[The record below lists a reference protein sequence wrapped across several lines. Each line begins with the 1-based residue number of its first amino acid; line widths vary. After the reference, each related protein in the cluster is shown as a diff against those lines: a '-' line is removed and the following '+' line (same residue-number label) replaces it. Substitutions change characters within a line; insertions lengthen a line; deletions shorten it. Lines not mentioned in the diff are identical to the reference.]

1 MKFNK
6 TETDLLNNF
15 LSNFEGLIAPNL
27 NAIASMAAALE
38 DLVIVPSFTIEQ
50 ATNVLH
56 VVDQLINIT
65 GEIEVKDN
73 SLKKVTNK

>member
-15 LSNFEGLIAPNL
+15 LSNFEGPIAPNL
-27 NAIASMAAALE
+27 DAIASIAASLE
-38 DLVIVPSFTIEQ
+38 DLLVIPSFTIEQ